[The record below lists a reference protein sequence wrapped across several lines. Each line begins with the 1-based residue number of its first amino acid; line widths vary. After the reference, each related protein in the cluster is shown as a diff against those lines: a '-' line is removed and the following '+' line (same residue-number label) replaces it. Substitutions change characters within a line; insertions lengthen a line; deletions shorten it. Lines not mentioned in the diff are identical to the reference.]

1 MHAVVIGSGFGGL
14 AAALRLCC
22 KGYRVTVLERLEG
35 PGGRAFVYKQDGF
48 TFDAGPTII
57 TAPFLLEELWAMCG
71 RRFSDDVDLRPM
83 WPFYRIRFD
92 DGSHFD
98 YFGETE
104 AMRREITRLAGA
116 SEVAGYDAFM
126 REAMVCL
133 KLGYEELGTTSFV
146 SLMDLIA
153 AMPSM
158 VRMQAWTTIYSMA
171 RRHFKNDKLRQVFS
185 FHPLLIGGNPFS
197 VTQVYSLITALERE
211 YGVHS
216 AMGGTGA
223 IVQALARLVED
234 QGAVIRYQAE
244 VSRILLEGRRAVGVE
259 LADGEQIRA
268 DMVVSNADAANTYR
282 KLLPNAAR
290 RVWTDAK
297 VERAAY
303 SMGLFV
309 WYFGTRRRY
318 EDIPHHMILLGPRYK
333 GLLQDIFKRKVL
345 SKDFSLYLHR
355 PTVTDPALAPEG
367 CDTFYVLSPVPHL
380 DADVDWAQIAEPYR
394 QSIAAYLEESV
405 LPGLSAEVCSSKT
418 MTPLDFESR
427 LWAYKGAAFGMEP
440 RLTQSAWFRPHNQN
454 EDIEALYMVG
464 AGTHP
469 GAGVPGVLSSAKA
482 FDSLIKPVGRPMGGG
497 PHAASWMLPVASATT
512 QQQPQSHVARVSE
525 EELMRGGSKSFFAAS
540 RLLPKTVRNAA
551 VDLYAYCRVADDRV
565 DESLASPQVMQEL
578 HGRLNT
584 IYSAQSPA
592 DLPMV
597 DKAFW
602 RVVSRY
608 KIPKAVPLALLEGFE
623 WDAQGRV
630 YETLDDVFDYSAR
643 VAGTVGAMMALVMGV
658 REARPMA
665 RACELGVAMQLTNI
679 ARDVGEDAR
688 MGRLYLPRQWMRE
701 EGIDPL
707 AWLEK
712 PTFSPALGR
721 VVDRL
726 LQEADGL
733 YKRAEEGV
741 GFLPRGCR
749 PAIMAARHIYSDIG
763 REISKA
769 DFNSIDQRAVV
780 GSSKKIQRLFH
791 CLPAALMAPRMPRGH
806 KPLPAIAFLVEAS
819 GISMRSRPPRTVGE
833 KAGWMVDL
841 FLTLAERERQGRH
854 DRNQPIT
861 GGRG

>member
-14 AAALRLCC
+14 AAALRLSC

-57 TAPFLLEELWAMCG
+57 TAPFLLEELWTMCG

-83 WPFYRIRFD
+83 SPFYRIRFD
-92 DGSHFD
+92 DGSYFD

-133 KLGYEELGTTSFV
+133 KLGYEELGTKSFV

-171 RRHFKNDKLRQVFS
+171 RRHFKSEKLRQVFS
-185 FHPLLIGGNPFS
+185 FHPLLIGGNPLS

-259 LADGEQIRA
+259 LANGEQIHA
-268 DMVVSNADAANTYR
+268 DIVVSNADAANTYC

-318 EDIPHHMILLGPRYK
+318 ADIPHHMILLGPRYK

-355 PTVTDPALAPEG
+355 PTATDPALAPDG

-380 DADVDWAQIAEPYR
+380 DADVDWAKAAEPYR
-394 QSIAAYLEESV
+394 QSIASYLEESV
-405 LPGLSAEVCSSKT
+405 LLGLSAEVCTSKVV
-418 MTPLDFESR
+418 TPLDFESR

-482 FDSLIKPVGRPMGGG
+482 FDSLIKPVGRPKNKQPSGSSWALPAGVTNTQVG
-497 PHAASWMLPVASATT
+497 PQTHTAK
-512 QQQPQSHVARVSE
+512 VSE

-565 DESLASPQVMQEL
+565 DESLASPEVMQEL
-578 HGRLNT
+578 HDRLNT
-584 IYSAQSPA
+584 IYCAQSPA

-688 MGRLYLPRQWMRE
+688 MGRLYLPRRWMRE
-701 EGIDPL
+701 EGIDSQ
-707 AWLEK
+707 AWLER
-712 PTFSPALGR
+712 PSFSSALGR

-769 DFNSIDQRAVV
+769 DFNSMDQRAVV

-791 CLPAALMAPRMPRGH
+791 CLPAALIAPRIPRGH

-841 FLTLAERERQGRH
+841 FLTLAERERQGRLP
-854 DRNQPIT
+854 R
-861 GGRG
+861 

>member
-1 MHAVVIGSGFGGL
+1 MHAVVIGTGFGGL
-14 AAALRLCC
+14 AAALRLCR

-35 PGGRAFVYKQDGF
+35 PGGRAFVYEQDGF

-104 AMRREITRLAGA
+104 AMRREITRLAGP

-126 REAMVCL
+126 REAMFCL

-158 VRMQAWTTIYSMA
+158 VRMQAWKTIYSMA
-171 RRHFKNDKLRQVFS
+171 RRHFKNEKLRQVFS

-197 VTQVYSLITALERE
+197 VTQVYSLITGLERE

-223 IVQALARLVED
+223 IVKALARLVED
-234 QGAVIRYQAE
+234 QGAVVRYNAE
-244 VSRILLEGRRAVGVE
+244 VGRILLEGRRAVGVE
-259 LADGEQIRA
+259 LSNGERISA

-355 PTVTDPALAPEG
+355 PTATDPALAPAG

-380 DADVDWAQIAEPYR
+380 DADVDWAQTAEPYR
-394 QSIAAYLEESV
+394 QTIAAYLEQSV
-405 LPGLSAEVCSSKT
+405 LPGLSAEVCTSKVV
-418 MTPLDFESR
+418 TPLDFESR

-482 FDSLIKPVGRPMGGG
+482 FDSLIKPVGRRPIDGAPYAEPQAAPWVLPAVG
-497 PHAASWMLPVASATT
+497 PAGWPEPEA
-512 QQQPQSHVARVSE
+512 HVAKVSE

-565 DESLASPQVMQEL
+565 DESLASPEVMQEL
-578 HGRLNT
+578 HDRLNT
-584 IYSAQSPA
+584 IYSVQSPA

-608 KIPKAVPLALLEGFE
+608 QIPKAVPLALLEGFE

-630 YETLDDVFDYSAR
+630 YETIEDVFDYGAR

-701 EGIDPL
+701 EGIDPQ
-707 AWLEK
+707 AWLER
-712 PTFSPALGR
+712 PSFSPALGR

-726 LQEADGL
+726 LKEADGL

-741 GFLPRGCR
+741 SFLPRGCR

-763 REISKA
+763 REIGKA
-769 DFNSIDQRAVV
+769 DFNSIDRRAVV
-780 GSSKKIQRLFH
+780 ASSKKIQRLFH
-791 CLPAALMAPRMPRGH
+791 CLPAALLAPRMPRGH
-806 KPLPAIAFLVEAS
+806 TPLPAIAFLVEAS

-841 FLTLAERERQGRH
+841 FLTLAERERQGRVP
-854 DRNQPIT
+854 R
-861 GGRG
+861 

>member
-158 VRMQAWTTIYSMA
+158 VRMQAWKTIYSMA

-355 PTVTDPALAPEG
+355 PTATDPALAP
-367 CDTFYVLSPVPHL
+367 
-380 DADVDWAQIAEPYR
+380 
-394 QSIAAYLEESV
+394 
-405 LPGLSAEVCSSKT
+405 
-418 MTPLDFESR
+418 
-427 LWAYKGAAFGMEP
+427 
-440 RLTQSAWFRPHNQN
+440 
-454 EDIEALYMVG
+454 
-464 AGTHP
+464 
-469 GAGVPGVLSSAKA
+469 
-482 FDSLIKPVGRPMGGG
+482 
-497 PHAASWMLPVASATT
+497 
-512 QQQPQSHVARVSE
+512 
-525 EELMRGGSKSFFAAS
+525 
-540 RLLPKTVRNAA
+540 
-551 VDLYAYCRVADDRV
+551 
-565 DESLASPQVMQEL
+565 
-578 HGRLNT
+578 
-584 IYSAQSPA
+584 
-592 DLPMV
+592 
-597 DKAFW
+597 
-602 RVVSRY
+602 
-608 KIPKAVPLALLEGFE
+608 
-623 WDAQGRV
+623 
-630 YETLDDVFDYSAR
+630 
-643 VAGTVGAMMALVMGV
+643 
-658 REARPMA
+658 
-665 RACELGVAMQLTNI
+665 
-679 ARDVGEDAR
+679 
-688 MGRLYLPRQWMRE
+688 
-701 EGIDPL
+701 
-707 AWLEK
+707 
-712 PTFSPALGR
+712 
-721 VVDRL
+721 
-726 LQEADGL
+726 
-733 YKRAEEGV
+733 
-741 GFLPRGCR
+741 
-749 PAIMAARHIYSDIG
+749 
-763 REISKA
+763 
-769 DFNSIDQRAVV
+769 
-780 GSSKKIQRLFH
+780 
-791 CLPAALMAPRMPRGH
+791 
-806 KPLPAIAFLVEAS
+806 
-819 GISMRSRPPRTVGE
+819 
-833 KAGWMVDL
+833 
-841 FLTLAERERQGRH
+841 
-854 DRNQPIT
+854 
-861 GGRG
+861 

>member
-48 TFDAGPTII
+48 TYDAGPTII
-57 TAPFLLEELWAMCG
+57 TAPFLFEELWALCG
-71 RRFSDDVDLRPM
+71 KRFSDDVDLRPM

-146 SLMDLIA
+146 SLVDLIA

-158 VRMQAWTTIYSMA
+158 VRMQAWNTIYSMA
-171 RRHFKNDKLRQVFS
+171 QRHFKNDKLRQVFS
-185 FHPLLIGGNPFS
+185 FHPLLIGGNPFA
-197 VTQVYSLITALERE
+197 VTQVYSLIPALERE

-223 IVQALARLVED
+223 IVQALARLLED
-234 QGAVIRYQAE
+234 QGAAIRYQAE

-268 DMVVSNADAANTYR
+268 DIVVSNADAANTYR

-333 GLLQDIFKRKVL
+333 GLLQDIFKHKLL

-355 PTVTDPALAPEG
+355 PTATDPALAPEG

-380 DADVDWAQIAEPYR
+380 DADVDWAQTAEPYR
-394 QSIAAYLEESV
+394 QAIAAYLEQSV
-405 LPGLSAEVCSSKT
+405 LPGLSAEVCSSKI

-482 FDSLIKPVGRPMGGG
+482 FDSLIKPVGRPSNGRRHST
-497 PHAASWMLPVASATT
+497 PWVLPTSTAAA
-512 QQQPQSHVARVSE
+512 QPQGQAHHARVSE

-565 DESLASPQVMQEL
+565 DESMASPQVMHEL
-578 HGRLNT
+578 HSRLNT
-584 IYSAQSPA
+584 IYKAQSPEG
-592 DLPMV
+592 LPMV

-602 RVVSRY
+602 RVVSCY

-630 YETLDDVFDYSAR
+630 YETLEDVFDYSAR

-701 EGIDPL
+701 EGMDPQDWL
-707 AWLEK
+707 AA
-712 PTFSPALGR
+712 PSFNPALAR
-721 VVDRL
+721 VVERL

-741 GFLPRGCR
+741 GFLPRACR

-763 REISKA
+763 REIGKA
-769 DFNSIDQRAVV
+769 RFNSIDQRAVV
-780 GSSKKIQRLFH
+780 SSSRKIQHLFH

-806 KPLPAIAFLVEAS
+806 KPLAAITFLVEAS
-819 GISMRSRPPRTVGE
+819 GISMRSRPPRTVAE

-841 FLTLAERERQGRH
+841 FLTLAERERQERH
-854 DRNQPIT
+854 ERGQPLT
-861 GGRG
+861 GGR